1 MITKTPT
8 NFSID
13 AFFPFTDVSLAP
25 TGTEGNVLGSFRAPT
40 LIHSSPGRA
49 DRVGRP
55 ITHKEY
61 IAQSGANDAN
71 ASLLTTGLVDRI
83 WPFKDQKGD
92 ASFDNIKLFSSE
104 EMALRWVDGNATKE
118 GVYNKD
124 TTYKVTDLSSAP
136 FTRIAIVSTDKYTK
150 VLYHDMFIFYMA
162 RELRRAVEDMGA
174 WRPQIA
180 HVGLGH
186 LEKADVDKKAQLIR
200 PRTRWT
206 AGSVAWRGNK
216 YDAKGYVYIPTD
228 YIPYSTLKRVAP
240 YYNIFYQ
247 VGFEWF
253 KSLTNVDIGLS
264 PVSSDIQGSSDS
276 VVWSMLQMYLH
287 SMAGT
292 TDNPSPPMSPIDE
305 ESVVQDFKPLFLSQ
319 FTSGY
324 YHLDPHGNRY
334 SEDAL
339 KSFWAHTMMFSAA
352 CAAAFSKVQGCVYPA
367 NLMFEGGPK
376 PEQVVQKMAMNI
388 RPDYNFNS
396 GSSDLPFTL
405 LPSSLS
411 SGEILTRLPALFYMD
426 GDDSKDKKY
435 ASMATE
441 WYGPKDPI
449 VIQNVLTEA
458 YKGEVPE
465 TVIEEDFYYAS
476 PTISRDS
483 MMMQTYYNYRHYNV
497 AWLPRPNLIMDGVT
511 DLGHFFSMMAD
522 TKPLSGPYLAQPLG
536 HGFIKGGG
544 ASNVQVDTAGN
555 KTPKGKDE
563 VQIVDRFDRQ
573 LVGQSGAMTS
583 VSHKDEVFKVY
594 KTVGVD
600 ETPDMPNPTKV

>member
-40 LIHSSPGRA
+40 LIHSSPGRN

-55 ITHKEY
+55 ITYDEY
-61 IAQSGANDAN
+61 VADGGNEAN
-71 ASLLTTGLVDRI
+71 ASLLTRGLCDRI
-83 WPFKDQKGD
+83 WPFKNNKGN
-92 ASFDNIKLFSSE
+92 ASFDNIKIFNSE
-104 EMALRWVDGNATKE
+104 EMALRWVDGNTTEE

-136 FTRIAIVSTDKYTK
+136 FTRVAIVSTDKYTK

-186 LEKADVDKKAQLIR
+186 LEKDGNKARLIR

-247 VGFEWF
+247 CGFEWF
-253 KSLTNVDIGLS
+253 KTLTDIDIGLNPIS
-264 PVSSDIQGSSDS
+264 KDIVGGTDS
-276 VVWSMLQMYLH
+276 IVWSMLQMYLH
-287 SMAGT
+287 AMAGT

-324 YHLDPHGNRY
+324 YHLDPHGNRFK
-334 SEDAL
+334 DADL
-339 KSFWAHTMMFSAA
+339 KKFWAHTMLFSAA
-352 CAAAFSKVQGCVYPA
+352 CAATFSKVQGCVYPA

-411 SGEILTRLPALFYMD
+411 SGEILTRMPALFYMNSFS
-426 GDDSKDKKY
+426 DDKDKKM
-435 ASMATE
+435 ANKATE

-458 YKGEVPE
+458 YNGEVPE

-476 PTISRDS
+476 PTIKRDS

-497 AWLPRPNLIMDGVT
+497 AWLPRPNLVMDGVT

-536 HGFIKGGG
+536 FGFIKGGTAKNVEVTT
-544 ASNVQVDTAGN
+544 ASEVTG
-555 KTPKGKDE
+555 KGDE

-573 LVGQSGAMTS
+573 LVGQSGSMKPVDHTG
-583 VSHKDEVFKVY
+583 EVFKVY
-594 KTVGVD
+594 RTVGVD
-600 ETPDMPNPTKV
+600 ETPDMPNPTKLE